1 MSFHKIREMVRVN
14 YKGQFLPLLPPSV
27 GAPDDSFYIKI
38 QIVIFSKNTYE
49 LFMTIYSYVHIQFF
63 NFYISI
69 QILNKKLINISYY
82 SCVPSS
88 LSTSIFRVSPCFNRK
103 KSLNLIFA
111 IRRHSLRSLGGS
123 LIFYNKQT
131 A

>member
-1 MSFHKIREMVRVN
+1 MSFQKIGEMVRV
-14 YKGQFLPLLPPSV
+14 YCKRQFLPLLPPSV
-27 GAPDDSFYIKI
+27 GTPDDSFYIKL
-38 QIVIFSKNTYE
+38 QFALFSKNIYE
-49 LFMTIYSYVHIQFF
+49 LFMTIYSYVHIKFF

-69 QILNKKLINISYY
+69 QILNKKVINLSYY

-111 IRRHSLRSLGGS
+111 ICRHSLRSLGGS